1 MSAELVITSISDGV
15 ARITLNRPDKYNSL
29 NDAMH
34 KALGDAVRQAQ
45 TDNSVRCVLLTGS
58 GRAFCAGQDLADS
71 AEDGAAPDVGAV
83 LEKYYTPL
91 ITAITT
97 MDKPVICAVNG
108 VAAGAGANIALACD
122 IVIAGRSASF
132 IQAFS
137 KIGLIPDAG
146 GTWILPRLIGHA
158 RATAITMLG
167 EKISAEKAENWGMIW
182 QCVDDDSLQ
191 QVTQDLAQH
200 LSAQATT
207 GLAFT
212 KRLLQLSWDNPLPKQ
227 IALENQYQTAAA
239 STKDFA
245 EGVDA
250 FNNKRS
256 PNFIGS

>member
-1 MSAELVITSISDGV
+1 MSAELVKTNLSDGV

-34 KALGDAVRQAQ
+34 KALGDAVRQSQ
-45 TDNSVRCVLLTGS
+45 TDSSVRCVLLTGS
-58 GRAFCAGQDLADS
+58 GRAFCAGQDLGDS
-71 AEDGAAPDVGAV
+71 SDDGAIPDVGAV

-137 KIGLIPDAG
+137 KIGLVPDAG
-146 GTWILPRLIGHA
+146 GTWMLPRLIGHA
-158 RATAITMLG
+158 RATAIMMLG

-182 QCVDDDSLQ
+182 QCVDDDALE

-200 LSAQATT
+200 LSSQATT

-212 KRLLQLSWDNPLPKQ
+212 KRLLQLSWDNTLPKQ
-227 IALENQYQTAAA
+227 MSLENQYQIAAA
-239 STKDFA
+239 TSKDFA

>member
-1 MSAELVITSISDGV
+1 MSSELVITSTSDGV
-15 ARITLNRPDKYNSL
+15 ARIILNRPDKYNSL
-29 NDAMH
+29 NDTMH
-34 KALGDAVRQAQ
+34 RELGDAIRHAQ
-45 TDNSVRCVLLTGS
+45 TDSSIRCVLLTGS
-58 GRAFCAGQDLADS
+58 GRAFCAGQDLGDS
-71 AEDGAAPDVGAV
+71 SVDGTLPDVATV
-83 LEKYYTPL
+83 LDKYYTPL

-122 IVIAGRSASF
+122 IVLAGRSASF

-137 KIGLIPDAG
+137 KIGLVPDAG
-146 GTWILPRLIGHA
+146 GTWMLPRLIGHA
-158 RATAITMLG
+158 RATAVAMLG

-182 QCVDDDSLQ
+182 QCVEDDSLQ
-191 QVTQDLAQH
+191 RISEDLAQH
-200 LSAQATT
+200 LSCQATA

-212 KRLLQLSWDNPLPKQ
+212 KRLMQLSWDNPLAKQ
-227 IALENQYQTAAA
+227 MELENQYQKAAA

-256 PNFIGS
+256 PTFIGS